1 MKVEYPIR
9 LAYQFFGDAV
19 GGITLKLLDLAK
31 KNLEEYVSV
40 VDAISIL
47 AKTQETAI
55 KYVGIFLLNQMFD
68 EEVPTYSCNKYY
80 VLHDDDHNWGKFT
93 STYQILNEISE
104 NEEFEDT
111 FTFHEKNIS
120 TLLASSYW
128 KLSDL
133 YNLKL
138 FRELSIDFYF
148 RIKKINDLIKN
159 KKLPIEQFEDVEEL
173 TIDDVKKL
181 LGEDHRTYIKKD
193 QENFI
198 ISAFV
203 ESLQRCF
210 DYFDINSNFDI
221 VVEKKLL
228 KTILSENG
236 LIIHGFNNDLD
247 GQVQDTNIWEKDYL
261 LQLEQENSLVLADQ
275 ADVLEILDVIYLEDS
290 FSEGTQKQN
299 EYPLYYKNCT
309 FTVQEVACLLSG
321 YTPTSVDGKW
331 NYVPWLKENPKFK
344 EALDFVWS
352 AVRGDIFDEIYAD
365 FFVIESEKL
374 KDFLTTRERFIDG
387 FNKHLEPL
395 EKNRMPESNNLTLER
410 LEQQIED
417 LKVQLLEKDEIIKE
431 LKVIPTTQD
440 ESKLGNTRA
449 ENNVTK
455 LLLVLAKMA
464 GINTHKPHSIHE
476 SLLVQAEL
484 LGVDRFPSD
493 ETIKKWL
500 HKANKHENNQ
510 NPN

>member
-1 MKVEYPIR
+1 MK
-9 LAYQFFGDAV
+9 
-19 GGITLKLLDLAK
+19 LKLLELAK
-31 KNLEEYVSV
+31 KNLEEYISI
-40 VDAISIL
+40 VDVISIL
-47 AKTQETAI
+47 AKTQNTPI
-55 KYVGIFLLNQMFD
+55 KYVGTFLLSQKFEEDIATYFCDKFYVIHDND
-68 EEVPTYSCNKYY
+68 EY
-80 VLHDDDHNWGKFT
+80 NWGKFT
-93 STYQILNEISE
+93 DTNHFLLEISE
-104 NEEFEDT
+104 NEELEDA

-120 TLLASSYW
+120 TLLSTSYW
-128 KLSDL
+128 KQSDL

-138 FRELSIDFYF
+138 FHKLKIDFYF
-148 RIKKINDLIKN
+148 RVKKLIDLIKN
-159 KKLPIEQFEDVEEL
+159 KKLPVEKFENIEEL
-173 TIDDVKKL
+173 TIDEVKEL
-181 LGEDHRTYIKKD
+181 LGEDHRAYLKND

-210 DYFDINSNFDI
+210 NYFDLNSNFEI
-221 VVEKKLL
+221 VIEKDHL

-236 LIIHGFNNDLD
+236 IIINGFNDDLD
-247 GQVQDTNIWEKDYL
+247 EQVQNHNVWDKNYL
-261 LQLEQENSLVLADQ
+261 LQLEQECSVVIADHT
-275 ADVLEILDVIYLEDS
+275 DELEFSDDIYLEDS
-290 FSEGTQKQN
+290 FLEENQKQN

-321 YTPTSVDGKW
+321 YTPISVDGKW
-331 NYVPWLKENPKFK
+331 NYVPWLKENPKFQ

-352 AVRGDIFDEIYAD
+352 AVRGNIFDEIYAD
-365 FFVIESEKL
+365 YFVIKSEKL
-374 KDFLTTRERFIDG
+374 KDFLATREKFIDG

-395 EKNRMPESNNLTLER
+395 EKDQIEESNLML
-410 LEQQIED
+410 D
-417 LKVQLLEKDEIIKE
+417 HLKKENEGFRMELLEKEQKIKGLEIIQ
-431 LKVIPTTQD
+431 TTQD

-464 GINTHKPHSIHE
+464 GININKPHSIHE

-484 LGVDRFPSD
+484 LGIDRFPSD

-500 HKANKHENNQ
+500 KKANKHANNQ